1 MDVRFY
7 DADLSRLGDFPRPL
21 SVNIQEVYCGYGSAE
36 VHFSLNEAEV
46 FEILEENE
54 LVFLCADGHW
64 AVVTGWQVGEDIAV
78 YGRTLAWLLTKRIA
92 QPYSF
97 ADVTPEEAAI
107 AIVQSAED
115 FVVTAECSYLGEK
128 GTFESES
135 PCTLYDGVCKALKP
149 AGLGFL
155 VEPDL
160 GERKLVFRVYE
171 GALRE
176 CLLSP
181 SMHSA
186 CGMEYT
192 LEKQDAVSGCGWY
205 RRKIVYMGDWDAAT
219 NEPRLLNTQ
228 PENAFTCYKITSESY
243 KQSGDMVERFGL
255 WCQKDHYIVSDND
268 SGTWSAIW
276 EEKPDTVWTY
286 FDDCL
291 KSGLC
296 KWEALLSGTKTPTE
310 VKDQLSAL
318 VPREVIDA
326 EALKAKYGRD
336 FRLGDKVRVQFEF
349 GDIKRSQIK
358 RVASVNVYFDVDKSG
373 TRPTLEK
380 LEE

>member
-21 SVNIQEVYCGYGSAE
+21 SVNIQEVYCGYGTAE

-46 FEILEENE
+46 FDILEENE
-54 LVFLCADGHW
+54 LVFLCAEGHW
-64 AVVTGWQVGEDIAV
+64 AVVSGWQVGEDIAV
-78 YGRTLAWLLTKRIA
+78 YGRTLAWLLTKRVA

-128 GTFESES
+128 GIFESES
-135 PCTLYDGVCKALKP
+135 PCTLYDGVYKALKP

-160 GERKLVFRVYE
+160 VERKLVFRVYE

-192 LEKQDAVSGCGWY
+192 VEKQDAVSNCGWY
-205 RRKIVYMGDWDAAT
+205 RHKIVDMGEWDAIN
-219 NEPRLLNTQ
+219 NEPRLYQQN
-228 PENAFTCYKITSESY
+228 EGNAFTCYKITSASY
-243 KQSGDMVERFGL
+243 SGGDMVERFGI
-255 WCQKDHYIVSDND
+255 WCQKDHYIVSDNQE
-268 SGTWSAIW
+268 GTWTSYK
-276 EEKPDTVWTY
+276 EKPSTVWTY
-286 FDDCL
+286 FDGGE
-291 KSGLC
+291 KTGLC
-296 KWEALLSGTKTPTE
+296 KWEAVFSGTMTPTE
-310 VKDQLSAL
+310 VKDELSAL
-318 VPREVIDA
+318 VPKEVIDA
-326 EALKAKYGRD
+326 ETLRASFGQD
-336 FRLGDKVRVQFEF
+336 FSLGDKVRVQYEF
-349 GDIKRSQIK
+349 GNIKRSQIK

-373 TRPTLEK
+373 VRPTLEK

>member
-1 MDVRFY
+1 MNVRFY
-7 DADLSRLGDFPRPL
+7 NSEFSRLGDFPRPL

-46 FEILEENE
+46 FDILEENE
-54 LVFLCADGHW
+54 LVFLCTDGHW
-64 AVVTGWQVGEDIAV
+64 AVVSGWQVGEDIAV
-78 YGRTLAWLLTKRIA
+78 YGRTLAWLLTKRVA

-128 GTFESES
+128 GTFESEN
-135 PCTLYDGVCKALKP
+135 PVTLYDGVCKALKP

-160 GERKLVFRVYE
+160 TEKKLVFRVYE

-192 LEKQDAVSGCGWY
+192 LEKQDAVSNCGWY
-205 RRKIVYMGDWDAAT
+205 RRKIVDMGEWNAAE
-219 NEPRLLNTQ
+219 NEPFLFQQNT
-228 PENAFTCYKITSESY
+228 ENAFTCYKIVSESY
-243 KQSGDMVERFGL
+243 RPGGDMVERFGL
-255 WCQKDHYIVSDND
+255 WCQKDHYIVSDNEE
-268 SGTWSAIW
+268 GTWEIYK
-276 EEKPDTVWTY
+276 EKPSTVWTY
-286 FDDCL
+286 FNGGE
-291 KSGLC
+291 KTGLC
-296 KWEALLSGTKTPTE
+296 KWETVFSGTMTPSE

-318 VPREVIDA
+318 MPREVIDA
-326 EALKAKYGRD
+326 EALKAKYGQD
-336 FRLGDKVRVQFEF
+336 FSLGDKVRVQFEF
-349 GDIKRSQIK
+349 GYIKRSQMK

-373 TRPTLEK
+373 TCPTLEK